1 MIVRFYY
8 IILGTLFLLL
18 SQNTQAQVTGGRY
31 AFEYLRMSNSTYVTA
46 LGGIAPANP
55 SRDVSLTLQNPGL
68 LRPEFHNQL
77 AVGYNIYYAGIG
89 IANIQY
95 AYHVPKLHTDFG
107 VGIQYLHYGK
117 ITGADIYGNEQG
129 EFMAG
134 DYSVNFSA
142 SRQYNERWRYGTT
155 LKWAHSVLGERSG
168 MALLADFGIVYTD
181 TANLLTIGA
190 TSKNI
195 GLVLKK
201 YNPAN
206 EAEPLPFDLQLGITK
221 GLKNV
226 PLRLFMV
233 AHHLY
238 RWDVR
243 YDNPADR
250 VNTSFFG
257 QEEEDAEKSYFF
269 DKLFRHLNFG
279 AELVLAKKL
288 TATVAYS
295 HLRRREN
302 GVSDAM
308 GLAGFSF
315 GLGLELNKMQVKYAR
330 SYYGSAGGYHEIG
343 FNLQLNK
350 FFDIG
355 KKTEEWGW
363 NKLYY

>member
-1 MIVRFYY
+1 MRFFYT
-8 IILGTLFLLL
+8 ILSAMLLL
-18 SQNTQAQVTGGRY
+18 VTPNLQAQVTGGQY
-31 AFEYLRMSNSTYVTA
+31 AFAYLRMSNSTYVTA
-46 LGGIAPANP
+46 LGGIAPANG

-68 LRPEFHNQL
+68 LRPEMHNQF
-77 AVGYNIYYAGIG
+77 AVGYNIYYTGIG

-95 AYHVPKLHTDFG
+95 AYHIPKLQTDFG
-107 VGIQYLHYGK
+107 FGVQYLHYGK
-117 ITGADIYGNEQG
+117 IVGTDIYGNEQG

-134 DYSVNFSA
+134 DYSVNLSA
-142 SRQYNERWRYGTT
+142 SRQYSERWRYGTT

-168 MALLADFGIVYTD
+168 MAVVADFGIAYTD
-181 TANLLTIGA
+181 SANLLTIGA
-190 TSKNI
+190 VAKNI
-195 GLVLKK
+195 GFVAKK
-201 YNPAN
+201 YNPQN

-226 PLRLFMV
+226 PLRLFLV

-238 RWDVR
+238 RWDIR

-250 VNTSFFG
+250 VNTSIFG
-257 QEEEDAEKSYFF
+257 EEQNDEDKTYFF
-269 DKLFRHLNFG
+269 DKFFRHLNFG
-279 AELVLAKKL
+279 AEIVLAKKL
-288 TATVAYS
+288 TATVAYN

-315 GLGLELNKMQVKYAR
+315 GLGLELNKLQVKYAR
-330 SYYGSAGGYHEIG
+330 SYYGSAGAYHEVG

-355 KKTEEWGW
+355 KKSEQWGW
-363 NKLYY
+363 HKQYY